1 MPDVHTNA
9 PSAEIKNTTIA
20 ATNNKVR
27 NIGLLCAFSYFRAEP
42 VLVAPR
48 IHNRTASSAKQKSST
63 RKVRNRRYS
72 RADRTGRKPKPRAA
86 PYRGIVVSIIGSGS
100 GMSGV
105 GEG

>member
-1 MPDVHTNA
+1 MPEMLPNA
-9 PSAEIKNTTIA
+9 PSAAITNSTIA

-86 PYRGIVVSIIGSGS
+86 PYRGCLLYTSDAADDLLCVD
-100 GMSGV
+100 
-105 GEG
+105 